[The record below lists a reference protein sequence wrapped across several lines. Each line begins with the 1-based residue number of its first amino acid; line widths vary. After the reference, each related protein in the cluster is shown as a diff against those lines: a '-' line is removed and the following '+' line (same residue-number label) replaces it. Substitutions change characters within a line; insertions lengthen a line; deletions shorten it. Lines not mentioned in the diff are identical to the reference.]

1 MLYHNFFLLCTN
13 RGFPD
18 SSVGKE
24 SACNAGD
31 PGSIPGSGRSP
42 GKGKGYLLQYSWAS
56 LVAQLVKNLPTI
68 QETWV
73 RSLGW
78 EDPPERE
85 RLPTPVFWPGEFHGL
100 YIHGVAKSWTR
111 LSDFHFHIDNHPS
124 SYPQNNL
131 YWQPPKVHSNIKVH
145 SCFYTFCGFGQIMT
159 LIYHCGIS
167 QNIPTVLKSP
177 LCSHTH
183 FPDIF
188 TVSTVL
194 PSPEYHTRGV
204 I

>member
-1 MLYHNFFLLCTN
+1 MT
-13 RGFPD
+13 G

-24 SACNAGD
+24 SACIAGD
-31 PGSIPGSGRSP
+31 PGSIPGTGRSARE
-42 GKGKGYLLQYSWAS
+42 GIGYPLQYYWAS
-56 LVAQLVKNLPTI
+56 LVAQLVKNPPAM
-68 QETWV
+68 QETWIQ
-73 RSLGW
+73 SLGW
-78 EDPPERE
+78 EDPLEKGKTTHSSILAWRII
-85 RLPTPVFWPGEFHGL
+85 VHC
-100 YIHGVAKSWTR
+100 IVHGVTKSWTWQ
-111 LSDFHFHIDNHPS
+111 SDFHFHNDNHPS

-159 LIYHCGIS
+159 LIYYCGIS

-194 PSPEYHTRGV
+194 PSPEYHIREV